1 MSTSFRYFIRVTSA
15 YGLRN
20 GTYRFN
26 GMFVRR
32 EDYVNSV
39 SAKSFVM
46 VEVSEKYLNVEPRAG
61 QVWELFGS
69 MRAELIERNGYELT
83 QCNFF
88 NPEAKMVLP
97 ETAEEFIQF
106 IAKEPDFGGIGEV
119 KARKLFEAFGVRL
132 FDLLETGVT
141 KDISDL
147 FTPRLAKNLL
157 AGYRKYENL
166 KHAIYLA
173 NMGVPPS
180 VQEKLF
186 KFHKSD
192 AIQEIK
198 KNPYLLQ
205 HFGLSFK
212 DVDALATQSFEVDL
226 YDPRRMNAIVESAM
240 YQHCR
245 DGHTVAPIETLWHL
259 VMEIC
264 EDDEHLAEECIV
276 NAHSSLAIYYNS
288 KTQNLHHTGF
298 YVMESV
304 IAKRIHHLTSL
315 KNGWSVGADE
325 VYRKAVTQ
333 FEFPLTEKQGEALIR
348 SLEHHVFVLTGG
360 AGTGKTTVVKAI
372 VDSYLML
379 GFKVYGVAL
388 SGRAAKRLQESILIE
403 TQTIQRFLML
413 DDEDV
418 CGSDSILLVIDESSM
433 LDIPNLYKIVMKLPK
448 HARIIFVG
456 DDEQLPPIGAGLVLS
471 ELIKIGTIPRTHLDV
486 VRRQKGETGIPVYSD
501 SIRNGIVPT
510 QLSYKNITFT
520 PTDRA
525 NIVNA
530 IVDLYL
536 KLNGEVQVISPT
548 RKIASEVNRRCQ
560 AIANP
565 YGKKLLITNVDGVVE
580 DTGIR
585 LGDPIIF
592 TKNNYKNDTQNG
604 TLGKV
609 VGLRDNDNKSIFA
622 RVEIDSGRTV
632 EISFDQLDYIE
643 LAYAI
648 TLHKAQ
654 GSQFAIVI
662 APAIDSR
669 IFDRS
674 WVYTANTRATEE
686 IHWLGSEFAFKKAI
700 TSVPKAS
707 KRMVYLAELLE
718 SSAHAV

>member
-1 MSTSFRYFIRVTSA
+1 M
-15 YGLRN
+15 
-20 GTYRFN
+20 
-26 GMFVRR
+26 
-32 EDYVNSV
+32 
-39 SAKSFVM
+39 
-46 VEVSEKYLNVEPRAG
+46 
-61 QVWELFGS
+61 
-69 MRAELIERNGYELT
+69 
-83 QCNFF
+83 
-88 NPEAKMVLP
+88 
-97 ETAEEFIQF
+97 
-106 IAKEPDFGGIGEV
+106 
-119 KARKLFEAFGVRL
+119 
-132 FDLLETGVT
+132 
-141 KDISDL
+141 
-147 FTPRLAKNLL
+147 
-157 AGYRKYENL
+157 
-166 KHAIYLA
+166 
-173 NMGVPPS
+173 
-180 VQEKLF
+180 
-186 KFHKSD
+186 
-192 AIQEIK
+192 
-198 KNPYLLQ
+198 
-205 HFGLSFK
+205 
-212 DVDALATQSFEVDL
+212 
-226 YDPRRMNAIVESAM
+226 
-240 YQHCR
+240 
-245 DGHTVAPIETLWHL
+245 
-259 VMEIC
+259 
-264 EDDEHLAEECIV
+264 
-276 NAHSSLAIYYNS
+276 
-288 KTQNLHHTGF
+288 
-298 YVMESV
+298 
-304 IAKRIHHLTSL
+304 
-315 KNGWSVGADE
+315 
-325 VYRKAVTQ
+325 
-333 FEFPLTEKQGEALIR
+333 
-348 SLEHHVFVLTGG
+348 
-360 AGTGKTTVVKAI
+360 
-372 VDSYLML
+372 
-379 GFKVYGVAL
+379 
-388 SGRAAKRLQESILIE
+388 
-403 TQTIQRFLML
+403 
-413 DDEDV
+413 
-418 CGSDSILLVIDESSM
+418 
-433 LDIPNLYKIVMKLPK
+433 
-448 HARIIFVG
+448 
-456 DDEQLPPIGAGLVLS
+456 LS

-510 QLSYKNITFT
+510 QLSYKNVTFT